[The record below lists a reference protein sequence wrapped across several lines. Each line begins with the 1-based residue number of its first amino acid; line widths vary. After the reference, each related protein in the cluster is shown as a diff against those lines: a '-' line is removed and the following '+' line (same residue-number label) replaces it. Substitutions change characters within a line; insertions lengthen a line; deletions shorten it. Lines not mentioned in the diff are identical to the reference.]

1 MMIIAVGVVVITI
14 LSAVVLRSLLWVPH
28 HSGSKN
34 DLSVLY
40 KTFREH
46 KKALEDPLVVRIP
59 KLYIPEPALKN
70 YHLMMC
76 NFYKTLIDENYG
88 ISLSLDSD
96 LDKVGIN
103 Q

>member
-1 MMIIAVGVVVITI
+1 MIATVGIIAITI
-14 LSAVVLRSLLWVPH
+14 LSAIVIRNLLWAAPH
-28 HSGSKN
+28 HPGSKN
-34 DLSVLY
+34 DLSVMY

-59 KLYIPEPALKN
+59 KLYIPEPALKS

-88 ISLSLDSD
+88 ISLSLDS
-96 LDKVGIN
+96 N
-103 Q
+103 